1 MFSIPLL
8 PSDAFFSIKLDKAS
22 EKENK
27 ETAETKEN
35 NKTNTTNHPKQEESP
50 RVVEQ
55 LSPNCTMEVTEDTI
69 HITVVSESME
79 GVEVQPYGPGEGPNA
94 ESVVSEEIA
103 PQPVQDL
110 AATLQAAAAAN
121 PNSPLAVGIEAGNQR
136 RNQPKGGGNRHR
148 GHRISG

>member
-1 MFSIPLL
+1 MFNFPLIS
-8 PSDAFFSIKLDKAS
+8 SDELEAKIAMQ
-22 EKENK
+22 EKEK
-27 ETAETKEN
+27 K
-35 NKTNTTNHPKQEESP
+35 KTEQDQEIPSQCI
-50 RVVEQ
+50 VEQ
-55 LSPNCTMEVTEDTI
+55 LSPNCTMEINEDTI
-69 HITVVSESME
+69 HVTVVSESME

-94 ESVVSEEIA
+94 ESAVSEEVA

-121 PNSPLAVGIEAGNQR
+121 PNSPMAVGIEAGNQR